1 MAISDREYN
10 EAAGRGRALA
20 EAGHA
25 VDARYDRRRQRV
37 VIKLHT
43 GMELTFPA
51 RLAEGLAGAS
61 DDALSLIEI
70 SPSGLGLHWPRL
82 DADLYIPGL
91 LQGIYGSRRWMAQE
105 FGAAGGRAR
114 SKAKTAAARKNG
126 KLGGRPRKHAS
137 A

>member
-1 MAISDREYN
+1 MAISDRKYN

-25 VDARYDRRRQRV
+25 VDARYDRRRRRV

-43 GMELTFPA
+43 GMELTVPA

-61 DDALSLIEI
+61 DEALSLIEI

-91 LQGIYGSRRWMAQE
+91 LQGIYGSRRRMVQE
-105 FGAAGGRAR
+105 FGAAGGRVR
-114 SKAKTAAARKNG
+114 SKAKSDAARKNG
-126 KLGGRPRKHAS
+126 KLGGRPRKHVS